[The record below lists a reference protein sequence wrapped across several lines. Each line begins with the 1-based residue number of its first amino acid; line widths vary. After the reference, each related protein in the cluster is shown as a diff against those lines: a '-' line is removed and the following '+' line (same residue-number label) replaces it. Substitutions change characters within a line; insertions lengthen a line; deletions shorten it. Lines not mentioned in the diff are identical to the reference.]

1 MRFLLVMLTVVW
13 LLFGWVCYDSIRWRE
28 PLEIPWHAAG
38 ALEEEKR
45 RTERFGLPVEEFIE
59 RETIRW
65 TVVIND
71 PNVDAMTLSKA
82 HYQLAR
88 YYWLDTYLERSYI
101 KQTGYLKK
109 SLNELKSALYYLYS
123 ARTQLK
129 IANLNEPDEVV
140 YLYSIADIYH
150 QLKDYV
156 EAEKYYLKALRMSPV
171 LDPRIYRRY
180 NEMLAESG
188 FESKFSP

>member
-1 MRFLLVMLTVVW
+1 MESPGT
-13 LLFGWVCYDSIRWRE
+13 
-28 PLEIPWHAAG
+28 PP
-38 ALEEEKR
+38 ALEEESR
-45 RTERFGLPVEEFIE
+45 RAERFGLPVEEFIE

-101 KQTGYLKK
+101 KQNGYLKK